1 MWSLS
6 VQQSRKTLRRWV
18 LFVGLAAIPSLGLA
32 DSSPPNLLLI
42 TIDTLRADH
51 LSCNGAQNVAT
62 PNLDRLAADGVNFTR
77 ARSPV
82 PLTLPSHAS
91 ILTGNYPPT
100 HGIRDNASS
109 RLADSQRTL
118 TEALQASGYET
129 AAFLGSF
136 VLDRRFGLAQG
147 FETYDDQVAKAPE
160 MLENLEAERNA
171 GAVLD
176 AFESWLSARSGDSPF
191 FAWLHFYDPHA
202 PYLPPEPFA
211 NRFQG
216 DPYAGEVAYVDQMV
230 GRVLAT
236 LEDRDMLREMV
247 VGIVGDHG
255 EGLGEHGE
263 RTHSLLIYNS
273 TLHVPMI
280 LFAPGQI
287 EAGSRVESLVR
298 TIDLAP
304 TLLELVGHQ
313 QEFGEG
319 QSLVPLIGKGGEDS
333 ESREADLIHAAY
345 SESLYAQRNLGWS
358 SVLGLETGTHRLI
371 LGPDPELYDLLVDP
385 EEQHDLAEARPELIE
400 ELNLLFDQMALEP
413 VGERGESKIPAMDP
427 EIVEQLRSLGYLSG
441 SSASSRVIGKDGEV
455 NPRKFIGD
463 WERIEEGLRYYA
475 QDDYANAAERFE
487 AVLRVHP
494 ETPLLYEYLGS
505 CYERSGK
512 ADEAEKVYRSALDMG
527 LESSEF
533 HLGLARISMEKG
545 DSRAAED
552 ELLNAIELDPL
563 SVVAHH
569 TLGDVYRGRND
580 FKRAQEQYRAALGI
594 NPSYIYSWN
603 GLGMS
608 LGSQGDDAGALEAFQ
623 KAVDVSPESPLP
635 YMNLAVQLERMGKTD
650 DARSTY
656 QEFLALADGKPD
668 LGRERTLAK
677 SALERLGS

>member
-1 MWSLS
+1 M
-6 VQQSRKTLRRWV
+6 QSRTLCWLV
-18 LFVGLAAIPSLGLA
+18 FFLGVAGSARAVA

-109 RLADSQRTL
+109 RLAESQLTL
-118 TEALQASGYET
+118 SEALRSKGIET
-129 AAFLGSF
+129 SAFVGSF
-136 VLDRRFGLAQG
+136 VLDRRFGLDQG
-147 FETYDDQVAKAPE
+147 FDTYDDQVAAAPE
-160 MLENLEAERNA
+160 ELESLEAERSA
-171 GAVLD
+171 DDVFS
-176 AFESWLSARSGDSPF
+176 AFDEWFSARETSRPF

-202 PYLPPEPFA
+202 PYTPPEPFA
-211 NRFQG
+211 TKYRA
-216 DPYAGEVAYVDQMV
+216 DPYAGEVAYVDAV
-230 GRVLAT
+230 IGRVIGR
-236 LEDRDMLREMV
+236 LEEEDLLQRTVMAV
-247 VGIVGDHG
+247 VGDHG

-280 LFAPGQI
+280 LFGPGPI
-287 EAGSRVESLVR
+287 EAGARVQSLVR

-304 TLLELVGHQ
+304 TLLELAGHQ
-313 QEFGEG
+313 QGFGEG
-319 QSLVPLIGKGGEDS
+319 QSLVPLIERGEEDS
-333 ESREADLIHAAY
+333 ESREADLIDAAY

-358 SVLGLETGTHRLI
+358 SVRGLETGTHRLI

-385 EEQHDLAEARPELIE
+385 EEQHDLAAARPELIK
-400 ELNLLFDQMALEP
+400 ELNLLLDQVALEP
-413 VGERGESKIPAMDP
+413 VGERGESKTPAMDP
-427 EIVEQLRSLGYLSG
+427 ETVEQLRSLGYLSG
-441 SSASSRVIGKDGEV
+441 SSASSGAIGKDGEV

-463 WERIEEGLRYYA
+463 WERIEEGLRYYV
-475 QDDYANAAERFE
+475 QDDFANAAERF
-487 AVLRVHP
+487 ASVLSAHP
-494 ETPLLYEYLGS
+494 ETRLLYEYLGS

-569 TLGDVYRGRND
+569 TLGDVYRGRKD
-580 FKRAQEQYRAALGI
+580 FERAQEQYQLALEI
-594 NPSYIYSWN
+594 NPSYLYSWN
-603 GLGMS
+603 GLGMT

-623 KAVDVSPESPLP
+623 RAVEVSPESPLP
-635 YMNLAVQLERMGKTD
+635 YMNLAVQLERMDKEAE
-650 DARSTY
+650 ARSAY
-656 QEFLALADGKPD
+656 QEFLDLAHDDSD
-668 LGRERTLAK
+668 LTRERSLAEA
-677 SALERLGS
+677 ALNRLGS

>member
-1 MWSLS
+1 M
-6 VQQSRKTLRRWV
+6 QSRTLCWLV
-18 LFVGLAAIPSLGLA
+18 FFLGVAGSAGAVA

-62 PNLDRLAADGVNFTR
+62 PNLDRLAREGVNFTR

-91 ILTGNYPPT
+91 ILTGSYPPT

-109 RLADSQRTL
+109 RLAEDQLTL
-118 TEALQASGYET
+118 SEALRSNGNET

-136 VLDRRFGLAQG
+136 VLDRRFGLDQG
-147 FETYDDQVAKAPE
+147 FDTYDDQVAAAPE
-160 MLENLEAERNA
+160 ELESLEAERSA
-171 GAVLD
+171 DDVFS
-176 AFESWLSARSGDSPF
+176 AFDEWFSARETSRPF

-202 PYLPPEPFA
+202 PYTPPEPFA
-211 NRFQG
+211 TKYRA
-216 DPYAGEVAYVDQMV
+216 DPYAGEVAYVDAV
-230 GRVLAT
+230 IGRVIGR
-236 LEDRDMLREMV
+236 LEEEDLLQRTVMAV
-247 VGIVGDHG
+247 VGDHG

-280 LFAPGQI
+280 LFAPGRI
-287 EAGSRVESLVR
+287 EAGARVESLVR

-304 TLLELVGHQ
+304 TLLELAGHQ
-313 QEFGEG
+313 QGFGEG
-319 QSLVPLIGKGGEDS
+319 QSLVPLIERGEEDS

-358 SVLGLETGTHRLI
+358 SVRGLETGTHRLI

-385 EEQHDLAEARPELIE
+385 EEQHDLAEARPELIK
-400 ELNLLFDQMALEP
+400 ELNLLLDQVALEP
-413 VGERGESKIPAMDP
+413 VGERGESKTPAMDP
-427 EIVEQLRSLGYLSG
+427 ETVEQLRSLGYLSG
-441 SSASSRVIGKDGEV
+441 SSASSGAIGKDGEV

-463 WERIEEGLRYYA
+463 WERIEEGLRYYV
-475 QDDYANAAERFE
+475 QDDFANAAERFE
-487 AVLRVHP
+487 SVLSAHP
-494 ETPLLYEYLGS
+494 ETRLLYEYLGS

-569 TLGDVYRGRND
+569 TLGDVYRGRKD
-580 FKRAQEQYRAALGI
+580 FERAQEQYQLALEI
-594 NPSYIYSWN
+594 NPSYLYSWN
-603 GLGMS
+603 GLGMT

-635 YMNLAVQLERMGKTD
+635 YLNLAVQLERMGKTD

-668 LGRERTLAK
+668 LNRERILAK

>member
-1 MWSLS
+1 M
-6 VQQSRKTLRRWV
+6 QSRTLFWLV
-18 LFVGLAAIPSLGLA
+18 FIFGLAGSARAVA
-32 DSSPPNLLLI
+32 DSSLPNLLLI

-62 PNLDRLAADGVNFTR
+62 PNLDRLAAEGVNFTR

-118 TEALQASGYET
+118 SEALQASGYET

-147 FETYDDQVAKAPE
+147 FETYDDQVARDPE
-160 MLENLEAERNA
+160 MLESLEAERNA
-171 GAVLD
+171 GAVFD
-176 AFESWLSARSGDSPF
+176 AFESWFSARSGDAPF

-211 NRFQG
+211 SRFQG

-280 LFAPGQI
+280 LFAPGRI
-287 EAGSRVESLVR
+287 EAGARVESLVR

-319 QSLVPLIGKGGEDS
+319 QSLVPLIERGEGDS
-333 ESREADLIHAAY
+333 ESREANLIHAAY

-385 EEQHDLAEARPELIE
+385 EEQHDLAEARPELIR

-413 VGERGESKIPAMDP
+413 AGERGESKTPAMDP

-441 SSASSRVIGKDGEV
+441 SSASSGVIGKDGEV
-455 NPRKFIGD
+455 NPRKYIGD

-475 QDDYANAAERFE
+475 QDDFASAAVRF
-487 AVLRVHP
+487 ASVLRVHP

-512 ADEAEKVYRSALDMG
+512 AGEAEKVYRSALDLG
-527 LESSEF
+527 LDSSEF
-533 HLGLARISMEKG
+533 HLGLARISLARGEG
-545 DSRAAED
+545 RAAEK
-552 ELLNAIELDPL
+552 ELLKAIGSDPF
-563 SVVAHH
+563 SVVAQH
-569 TLGDVYRGRND
+569 TLGDVYRGRKD
-580 FKRAQEQYRAALGI
+580 FNRAQEHYRAALGI

-608 LGSQGDDAGALEAFQ
+608 LGSQGDDNGALEAFQ
-623 KAVDVSPESPLP
+623 MAVDVSPESPLP
-635 YMNLAVQLERMGKTD
+635 YMNLAVQLERMERVD
-650 DARSTY
+650 EARSAYRT
-656 QEFLALADGKPD
+656 FLD
-668 LGRERTLAK
+668 LSEGREELNRERSLAEA
-677 SALERLGS
+677 ALDRLGS